1 MNKLAASSGG
11 MLGHMMCEA
20 AWWCLV
26 YLQWQTREQDD
37 RITTLLSVLEAPEER
52 KHTEQV
58 MMAAGHVRE
67 PLSTLSF
74 LAHSK

>member
-11 MLGHMMCEA
+11 MLGQMMCEA

-37 RITTLLSVLEAPEER
+37 RITTLLSVLGAPEER

-67 PLSTLSF
+67 PFPTLSF